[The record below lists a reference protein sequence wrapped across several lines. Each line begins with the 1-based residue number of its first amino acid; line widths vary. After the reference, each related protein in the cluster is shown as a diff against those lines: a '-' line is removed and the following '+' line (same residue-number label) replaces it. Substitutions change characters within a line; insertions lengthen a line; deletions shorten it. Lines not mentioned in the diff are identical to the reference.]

1 MDVKHAMP
9 TVGDEIRRR
18 RRAVYWSIRKL
29 SDVTGITPETLGR
42 IELGRQKPHK
52 STLELI
58 NVALDKRE
66 REVFGMKTV
75 LAQRERYERRNNRK

>member
-1 MDVKHAMP
+1 MDVNHAMP

-29 SDVTGITPETLGR
+29 SDVAGITPETLGR

-66 REVFGMKTV
+66 REVFGMKAV
-75 LAQRERYERRNNRK
+75 IAQRERYERRNNRK

>member
-1 MDVKHAMP
+1 MDVNHAMP

-29 SDVTGITPETLGR
+29 SDVAGITPDTLRR
-42 IELGRQKPHK
+42 IELGRQKPRN

-58 NVALDKRE
+58 DAALDKRE
-66 REVFGMKTV
+66 REVFGMQTV
-75 LAQRERYERRNNRK
+75 LAQRERYERRSQK

>member
-9 TVGDEIRRR
+9 TIGEEIRRR

-75 LAQRERYERRNNRK
+75 LAQRERYERRNDQ

>member
-18 RRAVYWSIRKL
+18 RRAVYWSVQKL
-29 SDVTGITPETLGR
+29 SDEAGITPDTLRR
-42 IELGRQKPHK
+42 IELGRQKPRN

-58 NVALDKRE
+58 NEALDKRE

-75 LAQRERYERRNNRK
+75 LAQRERYERRSKK

>member
-29 SDVTGITPETLGR
+29 SDASGITPDTLRR
-42 IELGRQKPHK
+42 IELGRQKPRN

-58 NVALDKRE
+58 DAALDKRE

-75 LAQRERYERRNNRK
+75 IAQRERYERRSKK

>member
-75 LAQRERYERRNNRK
+75 IAQRERYERRSKK

>member
-1 MDVKHAMP
+1 MDVNHAMP

-75 LAQRERYERRNNRK
+75 IAQRERYERRNKK

>member
-1 MDVKHAMP
+1 MDMKHAMP

-42 IELGRQKPHK
+42 IELGRQKPRN

-58 NVALDKRE
+58 NEALDKRE

-75 LAQRERYERRNNRK
+75 LAQRERYERRSKK